1 MGNNEKIQQKLAK
14 LVTLLRGYS
23 VDYPGA
29 TTLPCDARDVF
40 RRYRGGESLLDGP
53 HILELESALSDYY
66 GGLEAITFG
75 AGRMALY
82 SILKAMKLKAGD
94 EVILP
99 GYTCVVSCNA
109 IRFADLKPVYVD
121 VSLKDFNIEPDLVKK
136 AITKKTKAILAQHT
150 FGIPCDISA
159 LREISGEYGV
169 PVIEDG
175 AHAIGARWEGE
186 LLGRFFQ
193 SAFFSMEATKMIST
207 ERGGFAVTADAKLAN
222 GIREIQ
228 AEAEFGPEAF
238 ERACLLR
245 WCYRGGFYGRTRLNA
260 LCRLVQ
266 MLIRKIHIS
275 KVNDI
280 LNFNQKDYEDSLM
293 GRQIKPY
300 PARLGNLMAYA
311 GLLQLQRVD
320 EDIAHR
326 QQLADYLESE
336 LPKLGADVA
345 EYDHVRAKPS
355 WVKFPFLAKDRS
367 EWETLM
373 ARCGFTVS
381 HWLEDPIH
389 PKGSDCTVAG
399 YVRGMCPNGEY
410 LSEHVLNV
418 PVDRRVNKVR
428 LEKWLRLCSKRFS
441 AGC

>member
-1 MGNNEKIQQKLAK
+1 MGQHDKIQQKLAK
-14 LVTLLRGYS
+14 LVTLFRGYS

-29 TTLPCDARDVF
+29 TTLPSDARDVF
-40 RRYRGGESLLDGP
+40 RRYRNGEPLLDGP
-53 HILELESALSDYY
+53 YIAELERALSDYY
-66 GGLEAITFG
+66 GGLEAITFS

-82 SILKAMKLKAGD
+82 AILKAMKLKPGD

-99 GYTCVVSCNA
+99 GYTCVVTCNA
-109 IRFADLKPVYVD
+109 IRFAELKPVYVD

-136 AITKKTKAILAQHT
+136 AITKKTKAILVQHT
-150 FGIPCDISA
+150 FGIPCDIEA
-159 LREISGEYGV
+159 LMEISREYGV
-169 PVIEDG
+169 AVIEDG
-175 AHAIGARWEGE
+175 AHAIGARWDGE
-186 LLGRFFQ
+186 LLGRF
-193 SAFFSMEATKMIST
+193 SNVAFFSMEATKMIST
-207 ERGGFAVTADAKLAN
+207 ERGGFAITSDAELAE

-228 AEAEFGPEAF
+228 AEAEFGAEAF

-245 WCYRGGFYGRTRLNA
+245 WCYRGGFYGRPRLNA
-260 LCRLVQ
+260 LCRLGQ
-266 MLIRKIHIS
+266 MLARKIHIS
-275 KVNDI
+275 AVNNI
-280 LNFNQKDYEDSLM
+280 LNFNQKDYDDSLM

-311 GLLQLQRVD
+311 GLLQLRRVD
-320 EDIAHR
+320 EDVAHR

-336 LPKLGADVA
+336 LPKLGANVA

-355 WVKFPFLAKDRS
+355 WVKFPFLVKDRAK
-367 EWETLM
+367 WETLM

-399 YVRGMCPNGEY
+399 YVRGMCPNGEH

-418 PVDRRVNKVR
+418 PVDRRVNKAR
-428 LEKWLRLCSKRFS
+428 LENTSDRVLSGKNRV
-441 AGC
+441 